1 MKVLQFICPAGL
13 YGAEM
18 WILAL
23 KNSFNGTAVDCQLA
37 VSQESSRQ
45 NLAVAD
51 RFTALGGRVHYLKM
65 GGRFDLRIIKA
76 LSRLL
81 EDQAFDIIHTHG
93 YKSDIIG
100 LAAARLAGV
109 AAVATPHG
117 FENTRDLK
125 LQMFIRLGNLAL
137 RFFDRVAPLSEALMQ
152 DMARIGVPG
161 RKVRMIRNGVD
172 LGELEA
178 FSRVSP
184 QSDGRPFTIGYVG
197 QMASRKNVGDLIR
210 CFDLFNA
217 RHPESRLVLVGD
229 GPRRSQLETLAA
241 SLPSA
246 ARIDFLGY
254 REDRLEIVRT
264 LDLFCMTSSLEGIPR
279 CMMEAMG
286 LGIPVAA
293 YDIPGIDQLI
303 VHGKTGLTA
312 RFGDVKGLCDCWQQ
326 VYSNRETACK
336 LGESGKGYINDRYSA
351 RRMAA
356 DYFRLYAGLLG
367 RR

>member
-1 MKVLQFICPAGL
+1 
-13 YGAEM
+13 M

-23 KNSFNGTAVDCQLA
+23 KNSLNGAAVDCNLA
-37 VSQESSRQ
+37 VSQESSQQ

-51 RFTALGGRVHYLKM
+51 RFAALGGRVHYLKM
-65 GGRFDLRIIKA
+65 GGRFDFRIIKA
-76 LSRLL
+76 LRRLL
-81 EDQAFDIIHTHG
+81 EDEAFDIIHTHG

-100 LAAARLAGV
+100 LAAARMAGV
-109 AAVATPHG
+109 TAVATPHG
-117 FENTRDLK
+117 FENARDLK
-125 LQMFIRLGNLAL
+125 LQMFLRIGKLAL
-137 RFFDRVAPLSEALMQ
+137 RFFDKVAPLSEALMQ
-152 DMARIGVPG
+152 DMVRIGVPG

-178 FSRVSP
+178 FSRVSW

-210 CFDLFNA
+210 CFDLFHA

-229 GPRRSQLETLAA
+229 GPQRQQLETLAA
-241 SLPSA
+241 KLPSA
-246 ARIDFLGY
+246 AHIDFLGY
-254 REDRLEIVRT
+254 RKDRLEIVRT

-293 YDIPGIDQLI
+293 YDIPGVDQLI
-303 VHGKTGLTA
+303 IHGKTGLMA
-312 RFGDVKGLCDCWQQ
+312 RFGDVNGLYDCWQQ
-326 VYSNRETACK
+326 IYANKETALK
-336 LGESGKGYINDRYSA
+336 LGESGKHYINDRYSA
-351 RRMAA
+351 RRMAVEYA
-356 DYFRLYAGLLG
+356 RLYADLLG